1 MLATLGGTL
10 ALVAGLA
17 VLLLPLLVPE
27 LSRPRDAF
35 WGAVVLLLGLVLVT
49 SAERLSGAPMLAVL
63 CGGLLIGRLST
74 EVSQSRWRQLSEEE
88 RLSFWSAARWQTSL
102 NQFGTTVI
110 ALGGLLFTRATAL
123 GGWLQQRTAAVSASL
138 SSRATTAKPAQTTKR
153 WVRPEPAGAET
164 PTAPAPPAP
173 AADAPEAPL
182 AVVSDF
188 AEVDARVRAA
198 LAADQDLP
206 SVTDTVTETD
216 PAPPAPDP
224 ADTSATS
231 AAQESAEQ
239 ARPDTESPAA
249 VAPAPAAEPEADNAP
264 EAERAPEGHP
274 QALEPERQSLDVGS
288 VPELQTPD
296 SGPEAEPEPQAAPEP
311 GLEPEPEPQAEP
323 EPEPQTEP
331 EHEPEPKPDP
341 QIEQEIE
348 PEPEPESHP
357 QTDPESQ
364 PQAEASADHNPEN
377 TPANPAP

>member
-102 NQFGTTVI
+102 NQFGATVI
-110 ALGGLLFTRATAL
+110 ALGGLLFSRATAL
-123 GGWLQQRTAAVSASL
+123 GGWLKQRTAAVSASL
-138 SSRATTAKPAQTTKR
+138 SSRATSAKPAQTTKR
-153 WVRPEPAGAET
+153 WVRPEPAGAVT

-173 AADAPEAPL
+173 AADAPVAAL

-188 AEVDARVRAA
+188 TEVDARVRAA
-198 LAADQDLP
+198 LAADQNPP
-206 SVTDTVTETD
+206 SVTDTLTETD
-216 PAPPAPDP
+216 PAPLAPDP
-224 ADTSATS
+224 ADISATS
-231 AAQESAEQ
+231 AAQDSAGP
-239 ARPDTESPAA
+239 ASPDTESPAA
-249 VAPAPAAEPEADNAP
+249 VAQAPAAEPEAGNAP
-264 EAERAPEGHP
+264 EAEDAPADHP
-274 QALEPERQSLDVGS
+274 QSLEPERQPLDVGF
-288 VPELQTPD
+288 VPERQAPD
-296 SGPEAEPEPQAAPEP
+296 SGPEAEPEPQA
-311 GLEPEPEPQAEP
+311 EPEPVLEPQ
-323 EPEPQTEP
+323 
-331 EHEPEPKPDP
+331 
-341 QIEQEIE
+341 IE
-348 PEPEPESHP
+348 PEPEPEP
-357 QTDPESQ
+357 QPE
-364 PQAEASADHNPEN
+364 AEPSADPNPEN

>member
-10 ALVAGLA
+10 ALLAGLA
-17 VLLLPLLVPE
+17 LLLLPLLVPE

-88 RLSFWSAARWQTSL
+88 RQGFWSAARWQTSL
-102 NQFGTTVI
+102 NQLGTTVI
-110 ALGGLLFTRATAL
+110 ALGGLLFSRAMAL
-123 GGWLQQRTAAVSASL
+123 GGWLKQRSAAVSASL
-138 SSRATTAKPAQTTKR
+138 SSRTTTAKPSQTTKR

-198 LAADQDLP
+198 LTADQDPP
-206 SVTDTVTETD
+206 SGTDTVTETD
-216 PAPPAPDP
+216 PAPLAPDA
-224 ADTSATS
+224 ADISAAS
-231 AAQESAEQ
+231 AAQEGAGPAS
-239 ARPDTESPAA
+239 PDTESPSAA
-249 VAPAPAAEPEADNAP
+249 APAPAAEPEAGNEP
-264 EAERAPEGHP
+264 EAEGAPEGHP
-274 QALEPERQSLDVGS
+274 QEQEPERQALDTGS
-288 VPELQTPD
+288 VPELLAPG
-296 SGPEAEPEPQAAPEP
+296 SGPEAESGPQAEPEP
-311 GLEPEPEPQAEP
+311 GLEPEP
-323 EPEPQTEP
+323 QTEP
-331 EHEPEPKPDP
+331 QPGPEPKPQAEVEPGTEPKP
-341 QIEQEIE
+341 QIE

-357 QTDPESQ
+357 QTEPEA
-364 PQAEASADHNPEN
+364 QAEA
-377 TPANPAP
+377 